1 MYEDL
6 LIPLG
11 FFAVVVLIYWLKRR
25 ADEVKVKARAES
37 RRQLFDKFGS
47 GQELMTF
54 METENGR
61 RLLDQLM
68 SDDETNAQG
77 RVLESVK
84 VGVIL
89 TVLGLGMTVLMR
101 WERDMVYPAVILVAL
116 GAGFLIAGGT
126 SYLLSKKWGLIKQGQ
141 HSAKN
146 VH

>member
-25 ADEVKVKARAES
+25 ADEVKVKALAES

-68 SDDETNAQG
+68 SDDGGLGNPFFRETNAQG

-89 TVLGLGMTVLMR
+89 TVLGLGMAVLMR
-101 WERDMVYPAVILVAL
+101 WERDMVYPAVILVA
-116 GAGFLIAGGT
+116 
-126 SYLLSKKWGLIKQGQ
+126 
-141 HSAKN
+141 
-146 VH
+146 